1 MARFISYRCPDCG
14 GTFRHL
20 QHPIDAPP
28 PDRCPLCHSWVSADE
43 PPEEVFV
50 PAAPAIRKSAYAKS
64 VEQSYRAQ
72 EAASIERSNEA
83 AAQLELAYRAEDRAS
98 PIEGDPAIVNELR
111 KHQIN
116 ELKSGLKITNMRD
129 PTEMRAGDIAAVPAG
144 ATEAA
149 ARLSNGIARPGFQAM
164 AGGAL
169 PNHAPG
175 IGPANAGSAALDTVR
190 TMHRNGAA
198 GMIRA
203 GQLAPAYMPSKR

>member
-1 MARFISYRCPDCG
+1 MARFIHFRCPDCG

-20 QHPIDAPP
+20 QHPLDAPP

-50 PAAPAIRKSAYAKS
+50 PAAPAIRKSAYAKAID
-64 VEQSYRAQ
+64 QQYRAE
-72 EAASIERSNEA
+72 EAASALRSEEA
-83 AAQLELAYRAEDRAS
+83 ADQLERAYRDEDRAS

-111 KHQIN
+111 KHQID
-116 ELKSGLKITNMRD
+116 ELKSGLKVTNMRD
-129 PTEMRAGDIAAVPAG
+129 PTEMRAGDVAAVPAG

-149 ARLSNGIARPGFQAM
+149 ARLSNGIARPGFQVM

-175 IGPANAGSAALDTVR
+175 IGPANAGNVALDGLRAAHSTR
-190 TMHRNGAA
+190 AA